1 MNNLNIVPFTNL
13 GITQALQAMVLALL
27 KVTPLTDN
35 NGSVIGYRAT
45 LVCTQDQNEVV
56 KSDGEIQTNVNG
68 GAVFNV
74 RVNSSKMPKINGMV
88 MNVQLVNPQVHSVYG
103 TTSRD
108 SAYASVNISISADGI
123 SQGGE

>member
-74 RVNSSKMPKINGMV
+74 RVNSSKMPQINGMV

-123 SQGGE
+123 RQGE

>member
-1 MNNLNIVPFTNL
+1 M
-13 GITQALQAMVLALL
+13 
-27 KVTPLTDN
+27 
-35 NGSVIGYRAT
+35 
-45 LVCTQDQNEVV
+45 CTQDQNEVV

-88 MNVQLVNPQVHSVYG
+88 MNVQLINPQVHSVYG